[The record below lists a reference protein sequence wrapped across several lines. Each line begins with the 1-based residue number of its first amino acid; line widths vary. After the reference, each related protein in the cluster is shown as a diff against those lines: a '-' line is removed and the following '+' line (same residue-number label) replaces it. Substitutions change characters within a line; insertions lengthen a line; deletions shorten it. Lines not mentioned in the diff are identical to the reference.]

1 MARVHGFALAGYE
14 SVREAFAASFDE
26 HGEIGAACSLY
37 RRGQPVVDLW
47 GGLADPSSGR
57 PWQEDTLVLVFS
69 ATKGVTA
76 ICIHRLAERGEID
89 LDAPVAELWPEFAAR
104 GKDAIT
110 PRQVLC
116 HRAGLAAVDG
126 DLTLEQV
133 LAWDPVVAA
142 IAAQQPNW
150 EPGTAHGYH
159 ARSFGWILGELVRRA
174 TGRSLGAW
182 LADEIAKPLGL
193 DLWVGLPT
201 QLSSRTARILP
212 PEGGSDRVAEIL
224 GSSSL
229 TARVMNGPSDLFRYD
244 EMWNRPDLLAAEM
257 PSSNG
262 VADARS
268 LARLY
273 AAAVGLV
280 DGVRLLAPATV
291 EAACVA
297 HSEGPDRVIL
307 LPSRFGAGFG
317 LPPFL
322 SPACGARAFGHSGAG
337 GSLAFA
343 DPDAEIGFGYVMNEM
358 RFDPHGDPRAA
369 ALVEAVYGSLG

>member
-1 MARVHGFALAGYE
+1 MATVHGFVAAGFE
-14 SVREAFAASFDE
+14 PVREAFAANFDRHRE
-26 HGEIGAACSLY
+26 VGAACSVY
-37 RRGQPVVDLW
+37 RRGRRVVDLW
-47 GGLADPSSGR
+47 GGLADPSAGR
-57 PWQEDTLVLVFS
+57 PWREDTLALVFS

-76 ICIHRLAERGEID
+76 ICVHRLAERGELA
-89 LDAPVAELWPEFAAR
+89 LDAPVSELWPEFAAR
-104 GKDAIT
+104 GKAAIT
-110 PRQVLC
+110 LRQVLS
-116 HRAGLAAVDG
+116 HRAGLAAVDAE
-126 DLTLEQV
+126 LTLAEV
-133 LAWDPVVAA
+133 LAWEPVVAA
-142 IAAQQPNW
+142 IAAQEPNR

-174 TGRSLGAW
+174 TGRSLGTW
-182 LADEIAKPLGL
+182 LAEEIAKPLGL
-193 DLWVGLPT
+193 ELWVGLPT
-201 QLSSRTARILP
+201 ARLPRTARIIP

-229 TARVMNGPSDLFRYD
+229 TARVMTGPANLFHYD
-244 EMWNRPDLLAAEM
+244 EMWNRPDVLAAEM

-273 AAAVGLV
+273 AATVGPV
-280 DGVRLLAPATV
+280 DGIRLLAPATV
-291 EAACVA
+291 EAACVP

-307 LPSRFGAGFG
+307 VPSRFGAGFG

-322 SPACGARAFGHSGAG
+322 SPTCGARAFGHSGAG

-343 DPDAEIGFGYVMNEM
+343 DPEAEIGFGYVMNEM

-369 ALVEAVYGSLG
+369 GLVEAVYRSLG

>member
-26 HGEIGAACSLY
+26 HGEVGAACSLY
-37 RRGQPVVDLW
+37 RHGRPVVDLW

-69 ATKGVTA
+69 ATKGVTS
-76 ICIHRLAERGEID
+76 ICVHRLAERGEID
-89 LDAPVAELWPEFAAR
+89 LDAPIADAWPEFAAR
-104 GKDAIT
+104 GKGAIT
-110 PRQVLC
+110 ARDVLS

-126 DLTLEQV
+126 ELTLAQV

-159 ARSFGWILGELVRRA
+159 ARSFGWILGELVRRT
-174 TGRSLGAW
+174 TGRSLGTW

-193 DLWVGLPT
+193 DVFVGLPER
-201 QLSSRTARILP
+201 LHGRTARILP

-224 GSSSL
+224 GSTSL
-229 TARVMNGPSDLFRYD
+229 TARVMNGPSELFHYD

-273 AAAVGLV
+273 AATIGSV
-280 DGVRLLAPATV
+280 DGIRLLSPSTL
-291 EAACVA
+291 EAACRP
-297 HSEGPDRVIL
+297 HSDGPDRVIL

-343 DPDAEIGFGYVMNEM
+343 DPDAGIGFGYVMNEM

-369 ALVEAVYGSLG
+369 ALVEAVYRSIG

>member
-37 RRGQPVVDLW
+37 RRGRLVVDLW
-47 GGLADPSSGR
+47 GGLADSSSGR

-76 ICIHRLAERGEID
+76 ICVHRLAERGEID
-89 LDAPVAELWPEFAAR
+89 LDAPIADAWPDFAAQ
-104 GKDAIT
+104 GKGAIT
-110 PRQVLC
+110 ARQVLC

-126 DLTLEQV
+126 ELTLAQV

-193 DLWVGLPT
+193 DIFVGLPER
-201 QLSSRTARILP
+201 LLGRTARIIP

-229 TARVMNGPSDLFRYD
+229 TARVMNGPSELFHYD

-273 AAAVGLV
+273 AATIGDV
-280 DGVRLLAPATV
+280 DGIRLLSPSTL
-291 EAACVA
+291 EAACRP
-297 HSEGPDRVIL
+297 HSDGPDRVIL
-307 LPSRFGAGFG
+307 VPSRFGVGFG

-369 ALVEAVYGSLG
+369 ALVEAVYRSLG

>member
-1 MARVHGFALAGYE
+1 MAQVHGFASAGFE
-14 SVREAFAASFDE
+14 AVREAFAASFDR
-26 HGEIGAACSLY
+26 HGEVGAACSVY
-37 RRGQPVVDLW
+37 RRGRPVVDLW
-47 GGLADPSSGR
+47 GGLADRAAGR
-57 PWQEDTLVLVFS
+57 PWQQDTLALVFS

-76 ICIHRLAERGEID
+76 ICVHRLAERGEID
-89 LDAPVAELWPEFAAR
+89 LDAPIADHWPEFAAR
-104 GKDAIT
+104 GKGAIT

-126 DLTLEQV
+126 ELTLGQV
-133 LAWDPVVAA
+133 LAWDPVAAA
-142 IAAQQPNW
+142 IAAQAPNW

-174 TGRSLGAW
+174 TGRSLGTW

-193 DLWVGLPT
+193 DLWVGLPA
-201 QLSSRTARILP
+201 QMLRRTARILP
-212 PEGGSDRVAEIL
+212 PAGGSDRVAELL

-273 AAAVGLV
+273 AAAIGPV

-291 EAACVA
+291 EAARIP

-307 LPSRFGAGFG
+307 MPSRFGAGFA

-322 SPACGARAFGHSGAG
+322 SPASGARAFGHPGAG

-358 RFDPHGDPRAA
+358 RFDPQGDPRAA
-369 ALVEAVYGSLG
+369 ALVEAVYRSLD

>member
-1 MARVHGFALAGYE
+1 MAGVHGFALDGFEA
-14 SVREAFAASFDE
+14 VREVFAASFE
-26 HGEIGAACSLY
+26 RHREVGAACSVY
-37 RRGQPVVDLW
+37 RRGLPVVDLW
-47 GGLADPSSGR
+47 GGLADPAAGR
-57 PWQEDTLVLVFS
+57 AWARDTLVLVFS
-69 ATKGVTA
+69 ATKGVTS
-76 ICIHRLAERGEID
+76 ICVLRLAERGEID
-89 LDAPVAELWPEFAAR
+89 LDAPIADLWPEFAAR
-104 GKDAIT
+104 GKAAIT
-110 PRQVLC
+110 PRDVLC

-126 DLTLEQV
+126 DLTLEEV

-174 TGRSLGAW
+174 TGRSLGSW

-193 DLWVGLPT
+193 DLWVGLPS
-201 QLSSRTARILP
+201 QMRLRTARILP
-212 PEGGSDRVAEIL
+212 PEGGSERVAELL

-273 AAAVGLV
+273 AAAIGPV

-291 EAACVA
+291 EAACA
-297 HSEGPDRVIL
+297 THCEGPDRVIL

-322 SPACGARAFGHSGAG
+322 SPACGARAFGHAGAG

-369 ALVEAVYGSLG
+369 GLVEAVYASLG

>member
-1 MARVHGFALAGYE
+1 LG
-14 SVREAFAASFDE
+14 
-26 HGEIGAACSLY
+26 C
-37 RRGQPVVDLW
+37 
-47 GGLADPSSGR
+47 
-57 PWQEDTLVLVFS
+57 
-69 ATKGVTA
+69 
-76 ICIHRLAERGEID
+76 C
-89 LDAPVAELWPEFAAR
+89 
-104 GKDAIT
+104 
-110 PRQVLC
+110 
-116 HRAGLAAVDG
+116 
-126 DLTLEQV
+126 
-133 LAWDPVVAA
+133 AA

-159 ARSFGWILGELVRRA
+159 ARSFGWILGELVRRT
-174 TGRSLGAW
+174 TGRSLGTW

-193 DLWVGLPT
+193 DVFVGLPER
-201 QLSSRTARILP
+201 LHGRTARILP
-212 PEGGSDRVAEIL
+212 PAGGSDRVAEIL
-224 GSSSL
+224 GSTSL
-229 TARVMNGPSDLFRYD
+229 TARVMNGPSELFHYD

-273 AAAVGLV
+273 AATIGSV
-280 DGVRLLAPATV
+280 DGMRLLSPSTV
-291 EAACVA
+291 EAACRP
-297 HSEGPDRVIL
+297 HSDGPDRVIL

-343 DPDAEIGFGYVMNEM
+343 DPEAGIGFGYVMNEM

-369 ALVEAVYGSLG
+369 ALVEAVYRSIG

>member
-1 MARVHGFALAGYE
+1 MAEVHGYALAGYE
-14 SVREAFAASFDE
+14 PVRDAFAANFDRHRE
-26 HGEIGAACSLY
+26 VGAACSLY
-37 RRGQPVVDLW
+37 RRGRRVVDLW
-47 GGLADPSSGR
+47 GGLADPSTGR
-57 PWQEDTLVLVFS
+57 PWREDTLALVFS

-76 ICIHRLAERGEID
+76 ICVHRLAERGEID
-89 LDAPVAELWPEFAAR
+89 LDAPLADVWPEFAAR
-104 GKDAIT
+104 GKGAIT

-126 DLTLEQV
+126 ELTLAQV
-133 LAWDPVVAA
+133 LAWDPVVAK
-142 IAAQQPNW
+142 IAAQAPNW
-150 EPGTAHGYH
+150 EPGSAHGYH
-159 ARSFGWILGELVRRA
+159 ARSFGWILGELVRRV
-174 TGRSLGAW
+174 TGRSLGTW

-193 DLWVGLPT
+193 ELWIGLP
-201 QLSSRTARILP
+201 QRLLPRTARILP

-229 TARVMNGPSDLFRYD
+229 SVRVMNGPSDLFRYD
-244 EMWNRPDLLAAEM
+244 EMWNRPEILAAEM

-273 AAAVGLV
+273 AAVIGLV
-280 DGVRLLAPATV
+280 DGVRLLAPATLS
-291 EAACVA
+291 AACIP

-307 LPSRFGAGFG
+307 VPSRFGAGFG

-322 SPACGARAFGHSGAG
+322 SPACGARAFGHAGAG

-358 RFDPHGDPRAA
+358 RFEPHGDPRATS
-369 ALVEAVYGSLG
+369 LVEAVYRSLR

>member
-1 MARVHGFALAGYE
+1 MAEVHGYALAGYE
-14 SVREAFAASFDE
+14 PVRDAFAANFDRHRE
-26 HGEIGAACSLY
+26 VGAACSLY
-37 RRGQPVVDLW
+37 RRGRRVVDLW
-47 GGLADPSSGR
+47 GGLADPSTGR
-57 PWQEDTLVLVFS
+57 PWREDTLALVFS

-76 ICIHRLAERGEID
+76 ICVHRLAERGEID
-89 LDAPVAELWPEFAAR
+89 LDAPLADVWPEFAAR
-104 GKDAIT
+104 GKGAIT

-126 DLTLEQV
+126 ELTLAQV
-133 LAWDPVVAA
+133 LAWDPVVAK
-142 IAAQQPNW
+142 IAAQAPNW
-150 EPGTAHGYH
+150 EPGSAHGYH
-159 ARSFGWILGELVRRA
+159 ARSFGWILGELVRRV
-174 TGRSLGAW
+174 TGRSLGTW

-193 DLWVGLPT
+193 ELWIGLP
-201 QLSSRTARILP
+201 QRLLPRTARILP
-212 PEGGSDRVAEIL
+212 PEGGSDRVAELL

-229 TARVMNGPSDLFRYD
+229 SVRVMNGPSDLFRYD
-244 EMWNRPDLLAAEM
+244 EMWNRPEILAAEM

-273 AAAVGLV
+273 AAVIGLV
-280 DGVRLLAPATV
+280 DGVRLLAPATLS
-291 EAACVA
+291 AACIP

-307 LPSRFGAGFG
+307 VPSRFGAGFG

-322 SPACGARAFGHSGAG
+322 SPACGARAFGHAGAG

-358 RFDPHGDPRAA
+358 RFEPHGDPRATS
-369 ALVEAVYGSLG
+369 LVEAVYRSLR